1 MKLQN
6 GKHRNNWLSKLRN
19 KRIINTGNNMIKDKR
34 PENLSIKGN
43 RTTLTRRPLSE
54 MEMID
59 LMVYGEDVVESKV
72 DPSSTKSLT
81 SKNLRKQNV

>member
-6 GKHRNNWLSKLRN
+6 GKHRNNWLIKLRN

-59 LMVYGEDVVESKV
+59 LMIYGEDVVESMV
-72 DPSSTKSLT
+72 DQNRTKSLT

>member
-6 GKHRNNWLSKLRN
+6 EKHRNNWLIKLRN

-34 PENLSIKGN
+34 SENLSKKWS

-59 LMVYGEDVVESKV
+59 LMVYGEDVVECTV
-72 DPSSTKSLT
+72 DSSRTKSLT
-81 SKNLRKQNV
+81 SKNLWKQNA

>member
-6 GKHRNNWLSKLRN
+6 GKRRNNWLTKLRN
-19 KRIINTGNNMIKDKR
+19 KRMINKGNNMIKGNR
-34 PENLSIKGN
+34 LENLSKRGN

-54 MEMID
+54 MEMVD
-59 LMVYGEDVVESKV
+59 FMVYGEDVVESTL
-72 DPSSTKSLT
+72 DPSKTKSLT

>member
-6 GKHRNNWLSKLRN
+6 EKHRNNWLIKLRN
-19 KRIINTGNNMIKDKR
+19 KRIINKGSNMIKDNR
-34 PENLSIKGN
+34 PENLSTKGN
-43 RTTLTRRPLSE
+43 QTTLTRRPLSE

-59 LMVYGEDVVESKV
+59 LMIYGEDVVESTV
-72 DPSSTKSLT
+72 DPSRTKSLT

>member
-1 MKLQN
+1 MKFQN
-6 GKHRNNWLSKLRN
+6 GKHRNNWLIKLRN

-34 PENLSIKGN
+34 LENLSKKWS

-59 LMVYGEDVVESKV
+59 LMVYGEDVVESTV
-72 DPSSTKSLT
+72 DPSRTKSLT

>member
-6 GKHRNNWLSKLRN
+6 EKHRNNWLIKLRN

-34 PENLSIKGN
+34 LENLSKKW
-43 RTTLTRRPLSE
+43 RRPTLTRRPLSE

-59 LMVYGEDVVESKV
+59 LMVYGEDVVESTV
-72 DPSSTKSLT
+72 DPSRTKSLT

>member
-6 GKHRNNWLSKLRN
+6 GKHRNNWLTKLRN
-19 KRIINTGNNMIKDKR
+19 KRIIKTGSNMINNNR
-34 PENLSIKGN
+34 PENLSKKGN

-59 LMVYGEDVVESKV
+59 LMVYGEDVVESTV
-72 DPSSTKSLT
+72 DPSRTKLLA

>member
-1 MKLQN
+1 
-6 GKHRNNWLSKLRN
+6 
-19 KRIINTGNNMIKDKR
+19 MIKDKR

-59 LMVYGEDVVESKV
+59 LMIYGEDVLENMV
-72 DPSSTKSLT
+72 DPSRTKSLT
-81 SKNLRKQNV
+81 IKNLGKQNV

>member
-6 GKHRNNWLSKLRN
+6 GKHRNNWLTKLRN
-19 KRIINTGNNMIKDKR
+19 KRIINTGNNMIKDNKQESLSEKR
-34 PENLSIKGN
+34 D

-59 LMVYGEDVVESKV
+59 LMIYGEDVVESTV
-72 DPSSTKSLT
+72 DPSRTKSLT
-81 SKNLRKQNV
+81 SKNLWKQNA